1 MNTRDLWT
9 FFFCLF
15 YGDRVREW
23 MLLITTFGMIFL
35 VGLSSINHLNVYGQ
49 SADFKVFVNS
59 GNSIHDLNIKA
70 SEGPNG
76 QVIPISGFTID
87 PEDVVL
93 LRAGQNLNVMTST
106 NEPQRINNVKIVNQA
121 GQFIELQPLQLGTW
135 SLAGI
140 VPGIYLLDIIVD
152 TPDSSSNVAYETV
165 LVILAQ
171 GQQPLPLTQYI
182 TMVQTVKV
190 KVDVI
195 FTKVKLDLKRICQLN
210 PNDARCPKPGPDGN
224 CPPGWGLNDDDQCV
238 PSGPCPSGHHRP
250 NDDETGRC
258 VPEKD
263 LKQCEDGS
271 RAHPDDQCP
280 EEPITCDEGFALD
293 SNDICRPICDTT
305 EVTDGGT
312 CVDEGDPDDCEP
324 GYVDRGFGCEL
335 EQPEDGFID
344 PGPLFGSDEEASD
357 EEDAAA
363 EEGESGNEF
372 ESGDDDESGGDEE
385 DSSSGGE
392 DESAGDEGP

>member
-1 MNTRDLWT
+1 
-9 FFFCLF
+9 
-15 YGDRVREW
+15 
-23 MLLITTFGMIFL
+23 
-35 VGLSSINHLNVYGQ
+35 
-49 SADFKVFVNS
+49 
-59 GNSIHDLNIKA
+59 
-70 SEGPNG
+70 
-76 QVIPISGFTID
+76 
-87 PEDVVL
+87 
-93 LRAGQNLNVMTST
+93 MTST

-140 VPGIYLLDIIVD
+140 VPGVYLLDIIVD

-195 FTKVKLDLKRICQLN
+195 FTKPKLDLKRICQLN

-271 RAHPDDQCP
+271 WAHPDDQCP

-293 SNDICRPICDTT
+293 SNGICRPICDTT

-312 CVDEGDPDDCEP
+312 CVDEGDPDDCQP
-324 GYVDRGFGCEL
+324 GYVDRGFGCE
-335 EQPEDGFID
+335 
-344 PGPLFGSDEEASD
+344 
-357 EEDAAA
+357 
-363 EEGESGNEF
+363 
-372 ESGDDDESGGDEE
+372 
-385 DSSSGGE
+385 
-392 DESAGDEGP
+392 